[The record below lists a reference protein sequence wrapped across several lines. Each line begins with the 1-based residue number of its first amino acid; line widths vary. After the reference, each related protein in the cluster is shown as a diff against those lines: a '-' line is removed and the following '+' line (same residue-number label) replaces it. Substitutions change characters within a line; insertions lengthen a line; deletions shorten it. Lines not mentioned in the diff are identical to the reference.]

1 MPAEDNNYTLVI
13 ARRFLKDLRKLSRQ
27 DQIRVRQALDGIQ
40 VDPYKGRKVSSA
52 ETGQYRWRVGDLRI
66 RYDIE
71 KKEIQVLRVV
81 KREDVYRKF

>member
-13 ARRFLKDLRKLSRQ
+13 ARRFFKDLRKLSRQ

-40 VDPYKGRKVSSA
+40 ADPYTGRKVSSA